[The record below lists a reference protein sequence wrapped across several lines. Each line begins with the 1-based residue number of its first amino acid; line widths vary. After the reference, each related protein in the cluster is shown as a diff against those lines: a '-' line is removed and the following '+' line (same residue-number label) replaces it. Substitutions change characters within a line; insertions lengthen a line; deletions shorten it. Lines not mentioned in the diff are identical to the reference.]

1 MEIIIEDISMTG
13 FLKLY
18 NAFQKHIN
26 GYYVYNKTDTAD
38 IFLGDSSLWEIRT
51 FNCEVYIT
59 NKENN
64 ITITI
69 AEPDFKKI
77 IIQ

>member
-1 MEIIIEDISMTG
+1 MEIIIEDIRMTG
-13 FLKLY
+13 FLNLY

-26 GYYVYNKTDTAD
+26 GYYVYNKTDTTD
-38 IFLGDSSLWEIRT
+38 VFLGDSSLWEIRT

-64 ITITI
+64 ITVTI
-69 AEPDFKKI
+69 AEPDFNKI